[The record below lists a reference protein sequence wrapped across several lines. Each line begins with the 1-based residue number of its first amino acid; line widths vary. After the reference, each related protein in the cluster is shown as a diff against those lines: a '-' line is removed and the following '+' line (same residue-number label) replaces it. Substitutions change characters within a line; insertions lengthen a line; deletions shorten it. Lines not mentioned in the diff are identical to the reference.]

1 MLKAGVTSSGG
12 GATLEAV
19 GGSRVTCT
27 GESGTGQYAG
37 NNTIGDVM
45 LTFTGCARAGTACA
59 SAGAHSGEVVSQPL
73 EATLGV
79 ETLGASASSDKLGLD
94 LSGAGGSGTLLQFTC
109 GATSVSVRGSVI
121 VPLKANKPAL
131 TQKLKFKASK
141 GRQKPE
147 SFAGG
152 PRDVLEESV
161 SAGAYEQAG
170 LSLATNQTGEEAVE
184 ANAGV

>member
-37 NNTIGDVM
+37 NNTIGGVL
-45 LTFTGCARAGTACA
+45 LTFTGCARAGAACA

-152 PRDVLEESV
+152 PRGCARRV
-161 SAGAYEQAG
+161 G
-170 LSLATNQTGEEAVE
+170 LAPALTNRPG
-184 ANAGV
+184 